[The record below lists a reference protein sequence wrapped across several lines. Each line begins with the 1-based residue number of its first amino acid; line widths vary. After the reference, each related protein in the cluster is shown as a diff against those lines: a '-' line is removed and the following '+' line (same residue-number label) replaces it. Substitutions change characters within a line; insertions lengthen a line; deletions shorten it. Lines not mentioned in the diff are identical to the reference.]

1 MLEYYK
7 PKRSVDVIGNKK
19 EIDYLR
25 EYLKSFDLGEKNP
38 NKPNLIIIGEHGIG
52 KKLIV
57 NLLLNELDFVKMVPS
72 INSLGG
78 KVKSAENYYHKLC
91 NQKNLFDYS
100 NYNRV
105 KIALVV
111 DDIENIS
118 NKGEKDIIKKLIKIN
133 IARKKIPIIIIT
145 TPGHNK
151 MITNLK
157 KGKSIETLFLYPPS
171 YDNLE
176 NYIKHVGRNEHM
188 IFAPTLGIANG
199 VIDRIIEHSQ
209 NDVRR
214 LIFILEELKHLFKT
228 ELITV
233 EKFNDY
239 MQSSMKKNIDLGIFE
254 STRLLLNDYVNMEE
268 AQILYETDRSTIP
281 LIFHE
286 NYLSNISKQ
295 YEGLNIEDK
304 MNMICEISRCMS
316 EGDKIEGIIYSHQS
330 WNLQNVHGFLTCVAP
345 SYLINSFDN
354 KTCKRETY
362 EYTKDF
368 NKTSIMK
375 INKKVILNVKQNS
388 YMQNM
393 DIHDFVYLNNII
405 KNLINAKRYDE
416 IKTLIGDYKWKTKQ
430 FESLLKIDKTNIY
443 PVSLQKKTKIT
454 RRTKDTGLQNE
465 DGTKVPAPVATPAPQ
480 NNSVLDNALKKELY
494 PYLGLKLISDKKKQG
509 KARKATDKNAVDEEE
524 SESEDEVEDE
534 DDSDDESDDDE

>member
-1 MLEYYK
+1 
-7 PKRSVDVIGNKK
+7 
-19 EIDYLR
+19 
-25 EYLKSFDLGEKNP
+25 
-38 NKPNLIIIGEHGIG
+38 
-52 KKLIV
+52 
-57 NLLLNELDFVKMVPS
+57 
-72 INSLGG
+72 
-78 KVKSAENYYHKLC
+78 
-91 NQKNLFDYS
+91 
-100 NYNRV
+100 
-105 KIALVV
+105 
-111 DDIENIS
+111 
-118 NKGEKDIIKKLIKIN
+118 
-133 IARKKIPIIIIT
+133 
-145 TPGHNK
+145 
-151 MITNLK
+151 
-157 KGKSIETLFLYPPS
+157 
-171 YDNLE
+171 
-176 NYIKHVGRNEHM
+176 
-188 IFAPTLGIANG
+188 
-199 VIDRIIEHSQ
+199 
-209 NDVRR
+209 
-214 LIFILEELKHLFKT
+214 
-228 ELITV
+228 
-233 EKFNDY
+233 
-239 MQSSMKKNIDLGIFE
+239 
-254 STRLLLNDYVNMEE
+254 MEE